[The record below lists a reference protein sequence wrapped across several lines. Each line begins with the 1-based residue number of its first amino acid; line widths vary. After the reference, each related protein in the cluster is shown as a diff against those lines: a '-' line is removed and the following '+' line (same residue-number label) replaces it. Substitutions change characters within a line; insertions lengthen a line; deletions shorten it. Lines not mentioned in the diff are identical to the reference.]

1 MVVEK
6 NGLTCAYNTHIFSSE
21 MKGDKMNKRYD
32 HEGGE
37 LYKTCH
43 ICQTEYHIEGQEL
56 FETDTGKTVCEFC
69 SDKVVKYSVNQ
80 LRNDSRWY
88 GFYEL
93 GSEEFSTAWMPTRK
107 EAKDRLFEVI
117 EKLHPETDRV
127 ED

>member
-1 MVVEK
+1 
-6 NGLTCAYNTHIFSSE
+6 
-21 MKGDKMNKRYD
+21 MNKRYD

-43 ICQTEYHIEGQEL
+43 ICQTEYHIESQEL

-69 SDKVVKYSVNQ
+69 LKQTVKYSVQ
-80 LRNDSRWY
+80 KTHYDKWY
-88 GFYEL
+88 GSYEL

-117 EKLHPETDRV
+117 EKLHPELERV
-127 ED
+127 EA